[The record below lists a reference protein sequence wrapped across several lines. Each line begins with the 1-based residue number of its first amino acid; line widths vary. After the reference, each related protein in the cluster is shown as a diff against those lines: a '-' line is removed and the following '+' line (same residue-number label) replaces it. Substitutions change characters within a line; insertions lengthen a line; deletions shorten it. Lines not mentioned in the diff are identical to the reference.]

1 MSDNQDVSRK
11 AKRPYR
17 TPELVRIELRAE
29 EAVLGNCKKTGGT
42 GPGAGNCHSVG
53 NCHSIGS

>member
-29 EAVLGNCKKTGGT
+29 EAVLGNCKKTNGN
-42 GPGAGNCHSVG
+42 GPGHSGCQSVGICHSL
-53 NCHSIGS
+53 GS